1 MIVICIILLIAYR
14 RSKAKEASLSK
25 RLNHFISSIHDI
37 RTPITL
43 MKAPLS
49 ELERQQ
55 TLSEENKKQVNHID
69 GDKTNNM
76 VSNLEWVSPKENVQ
90 HAYKTGLVDKRR
102 FYGENNLMAKLSTE
116 EVRLIR
122 EIYIPNH
129 RSNGTRGLAKRFGVD
144 HMTISKITRNV
155 SWVSK

>member
-1 MIVICIILLIAYR
+1 MKLQKNPKGYMQVCIGKGRKKKKTIRVHRAV
-14 RSKAKEASLSK
+14 AEA
-25 RLNHFISSIHDI
+25 FIEN
-37 RTPITL
+37 P
-43 MKAPLS
+43 
-49 ELERQQ
+49 
-55 TLSEENKKQVNHID
+55 ENKKQVNHID